1 MSSPSV
7 VPTTLEE
14 VGDFGGHDLSIELR
28 CVDILHGELGV
39 VDVELIIE
47 SSLEAVDDLPTV
59 TDDRTRSFCVE
70 DDLRS
75 LWSSLDV
82 QPAES
87 SSLRV
92 VLEELADELSLD
104 VAVDEI
110 PDVVLRH
117 DPTSELAVVIVE
129 LGLTRTEVLDE
140 QLQVDLVVILWR
152 GTASGSGHESSTLL
166 PTVCRTVRDVKILWV
181 DVEVIELMTCILNGA
196 SDEFDELT

>member
-1 MSSPSV
+1 M
-7 VPTTLEE
+7 
-14 VGDFGGHDLSIELR
+14 
-28 CVDILHGELGV
+28 
-39 VDVELIIE
+39 
-47 SSLEAVDDLPTV
+47 
-59 TDDRTRSFCVE
+59 E

-140 QLQVDLVVILWR
+140 QLQVDLVVILGR
-152 GTASGSGHESSTLL
+152 GTASGPGHESSTLL
-166 PTVCRTVRDVKILWV
+166 PTVCRTVRDVVLWV

-196 SDEFDELT
+196 SMSLMNSREALAGNRLDPCRCADDRPSTDRALASLVLNPRGHSSLSSGCPLGRRR